1 MSIIPVTVIYQLS
14 VVVFDL
20 VAPELSHPAGHEV
33 QLGLVKQ
40 LTVGRN
46 NPDLISDNS
55 ASKYHRHPS
64 QHDNNNQLG
73 DCQVIGSDQY
83 SCVI

>member
-20 VAPELSHPAGHEV
+20 VGPELSHPAGHEV

-46 NPDLISDNS
+46 NPDLISD
-55 ASKYHRHPS
+55 KI
-64 QHDNNNQLG
+64 QHQNTS
-73 DCQVIGSDQY
+73 VISPRNTTMTT
-83 SCVI
+83 S